1 MRSAQ
6 YSLPDSY
13 HSGYVKVQ
21 TQTNQ
26 SDIAIRT
33 HVLANLAN
41 IDVSNDTLCAQLSI
55 GDVGMKLTG
64 KSMNRLGGAPPKE
77 LYDSGQL
84 LDGSPSLEWKGKQST
99 LTPDRQWVPRQAG
112 KTPLRGSRTRTGG
125 REVSLHQIPFKFH
138 LVAIA
143 ATTFEVDLTDP
154 LLITEKFNLLT
165 KFFPNFSPMT
175 YRPDIHLVKSAV

>member
-64 KSMNRLGGAPPKE
+64 KSMNRLGGAPPKGT
-77 LYDSGQL
+77 LRLRPVIGRLAFSGM
-84 LDGSPSLEWKGKQST
+84 E
-99 LTPDRQWVPRQAG
+99 RQTINSDPGPPVGAQAG
-112 KTPLRGSRTRTGG
+112 RKNPSSW
-125 REVSLHQIPFKFH
+125 V
-138 LVAIA
+138 
-143 ATTFEVDLTDP
+143 
-154 LLITEKFNLLT
+154 
-165 KFFPNFSPMT
+165 
-175 YRPDIHLVKSAV
+175 